1 MEVIQVVLYMGAHE
15 VSQRIGGPRADCIVL
30 HSAYVQ
36 LHPINLFR
44 IDNFC
49 NNALM
54 INMSERVAT
63 AWEEKNLLH
72 DLQENEEEDVPPTN
86 AISSD
91 DS

>member
-1 MEVIQVVLYMGAHE
+1 
-15 VSQRIGGPRADCIVL
+15 
-30 HSAYVQ
+30 
-36 LHPINLFR
+36 
-44 IDNFC
+44 
-49 NNALM
+49 M